1 MFGKAEQLKMEEQL
15 SFDFAVTPEMSCIMC
30 HLSSECHGCC
40 RKCTTKCSNTAQN
53 CSLPRAQYDLHRWRT
68 WIALVRD
75 TLPELKQFVPKK
87 YHKSL
92 KL

>member
-1 MFGKAEQLKMEEQL
+1 MEKQL

-30 HLSSECHGCC
+30 HLSSECNGCC
-40 RKCTTKCSNTAQN
+40 RKCAKPCGAMQN
-53 CSLPRAQYDLHRWRT
+53 CSLPYAQNELPRWHT
-68 WIALVRD
+68 WVALVRD
-75 TLPELKQFVPKK
+75 ALPELKQFIPKK